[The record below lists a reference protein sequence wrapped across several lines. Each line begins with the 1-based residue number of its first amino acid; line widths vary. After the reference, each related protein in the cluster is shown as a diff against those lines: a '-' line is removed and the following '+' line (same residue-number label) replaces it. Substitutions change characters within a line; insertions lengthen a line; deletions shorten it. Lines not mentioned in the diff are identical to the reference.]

1 MKKLIWSAF
10 AMSLCLISLTVCSQT
25 DKMDEFLW
33 VESKVLPDLKGT
45 QRFTPPALHDKA
57 DWNVPGEELDLDV
70 VPLKGQGYSLIPW
83 NTQKTE
89 EWLSI
94 DKWIIERSL
103 KDKVS
108 DWQIRLR
115 DDRQFEHVGKVLQCH
130 GKCDVFRGR
139 ASASVEHLSRINE
152 GDEFKTEANSV
163 AWIYLIDGTLMRVGP
178 STSVSFQEVNWSKN
192 EVFHLVRLHEGH
204 IYWHPRDSKEFPI
217 ELSPETDAI
226 SLPLLVREAN
236 QGQFERELFQKQS
249 DFARSEETV
258 RLEDTAITS
267 QIQKL
272 NELRVKNNSHSPPV
286 TRVMVVAPNVTL
298 VGKLS
303 SFDLLHYPGGKSY
316 FKNRKAL
323 EGYELSVHLRG
334 YSATEVTSVSEESWF
349 EIETNGRSLS
359 KVEQVSGGLEITE
372 LLTRRIKTIELA
384 REIWLEKYTTP
395 LVNALNAPKELA
407 LHHGYTLWGDEL
419 NKRFDFLV
427 EYTRRM
433 ETTNLKSMD
442 NLLKKLEANEEV
454 QVKELGQS
462 HYQTTLEFYLKD
474 LKMRYTNQR
483 TQVREMSDL
492 QYYIWIL
499 RNGKRQN

>member
-1 MKKLIWSAF
+1 M
-10 AMSLCLISLTVCSQT
+10 
-25 DKMDEFLW
+25 
-33 VESKVLPDLKGT
+33 
-45 QRFTPPALHDKA
+45 
-57 DWNVPGEELDLDV
+57 
-70 VPLKGQGYSLIPW
+70 
-83 NTQKTE
+83 
-89 EWLSI
+89 
-94 DKWIIERSL
+94 
-103 KDKVS
+103 
-108 DWQIRLR
+108 
-115 DDRQFEHVGKVLQCH
+115 
-130 GKCDVFRGR
+130 
-139 ASASVEHLSRINE
+139 
-152 GDEFKTEANSV
+152 
-163 AWIYLIDGTLMRVGP
+163 
-178 STSVSFQEVNWSKN
+178 
-192 EVFHLVRLHEGH
+192 
-204 IYWHPRDSKEFPI
+204 
-217 ELSPETDAI
+217 
-226 SLPLLVREAN
+226 
-236 QGQFERELFQKQS
+236 
-249 DFARSEETV
+249 
-258 RLEDTAITS
+258 
-267 QIQKL
+267 
-272 NELRVKNNSHSPPV
+272 
-286 TRVMVVAPNVTL
+286 
-298 VGKLS
+298 
-303 SFDLLHYPGGKSY
+303 
-316 FKNRKAL
+316 
-323 EGYELSVHLRG
+323 
-334 YSATEVTSVSEESWF
+334 SEESWF